1 MPSTIRGYKVP
12 LGLNSLSYALQLPPS
27 LDQVS
32 ITTIADKH
40 TFNLFPQSKPISTMK
55 NSYIATI
62 FVALVGITSAS
73 KNGEKCVHQESCS
86 VMLDFPR
93 GQMSSEYGMC
103 FEDCMR
109 GFTKCCHSPCGGLEQ
124 PCRVTFSNCH
134 HNCGS
139 HEMPAHFQCFDS
151 CMGVW
156 DNCMAEA
163 VTADQADEHSDHCN
177 NDFVACRKRC
187 H

>member
-1 MPSTIRGYKVP
+1 MTCTMGAYKVP
-12 LGLNSLSYALQLPPS
+12 HWLDSLPYALQLLPS
-27 LDQVS
+27 LGQVN
-32 ITTIADKH
+32 ITTIVDKEYFIPSES
-40 TFNLFPQSKPISTMK
+40 TQSTSRMK
-55 NSYIATI
+55 NSYVATL
-62 FVALVGITSAS
+62 FVALVGLASAS
-73 KNGEKCVHQESCS
+73 KNSAKCAHQESCS

-109 GFTKCCHSPCGGLEQ
+109 GLTKCCHSPCGGLEQ
-124 PCRVTFSNCH
+124 PCRLTFSNCH

-163 VTADQADEHSDHCN
+163 VTADQAEEHNDHCN